1 VGKELPSGDVADRP
15 ARIQRHGCGARRAAA
30 DEATMLWT
38 KERQPLPSGMLHP
51 TDLANAALYFLS
63 DESRHVTGQV
73 HAVDGGFG
81 VT

>member
-1 VGKELPSGDVADRP
+1 
-15 ARIQRHGCGARRAAA
+15 
-30 DEATMLWT
+30 MLWT